1 MDQTETFPT
10 RVTDNGQSGLVLHNG
25 RETTLDLHRLL
36 DATVLA
42 MAGLAEPGEAG
53 NHIVRV
59 QHYVRALAVKLKT
72 SPTYG
77 RPMSD
82 VAITLMFRAA
92 PLHDIGNAGI
102 PDRVLLKPAALNA
115 DEIALVRTHCDLG
128 RALIDQIKGSA
139 GFSTQFLELAR
150 EVVCSHHERW
160 DGRGYP
166 NSLAGEAIPMPAR
179 IMALADAY
187 DAMTSDR
194 VYRAS
199 VPHDR
204 AVQTIFQD
212 RGEHFDPD
220 MVDALIEIQD
230 EFASIAQRYTDTD
243 LDLQR
248 KMDYMAAA
256 IAETP

>member
-1 MDQTETFPT
+1 MEYAEPSPT
-10 RVTDNGQSGLVLHNG
+10 RTTDSGQPGLVLQSG

-102 PDRVLLKPAALNA
+102 PDRVLLKPGALNT
-115 DEIALVRTHCDLG
+115 DEVALVRTHCDIG
-128 RALIDQIKGSA
+128 RASIDQIRSSA
-139 GFSTQFLELAR
+139 GFSTQFLEVAR
-150 EVVCSHHERW
+150 DIVSGHHERW

-166 NSLAGEAIPMPAR
+166 AALEGEAIPLAAR

-187 DAMTSDR
+187 DALTSDR
-194 VYRAS
+194 VYRAG
-199 VPHDR
+199 VAHDR
-204 AVQTIFQD
+204 AVQCIFQD
-212 RGEHFDPD
+212 RGEQFDPD

-243 LDLQR
+243 VDLQR